1 MILSKNDK
9 DHLLSKPLVY
19 ADIVST
25 RMKFLPI
32 EQQLSFAVYLEL
44 AIGKVFLSFWW
55 VHFKYVVTISYMRFI
70 VHYNFDRLFY
80 GQFPSK
86 KINLI
91 NNLIE

>member
-44 AIGKVFLSFWW
+44 AIGKVFLSF
-55 VHFKYVVTISYMRFI
+55 
-70 VHYNFDRLFY
+70 
-80 GQFPSK
+80 
-86 KINLI
+86 
-91 NNLIE
+91 